1 MKHFR
6 LIIIF
11 LWAGI
16 GLAQAGNVH
25 YEIAGKVVS
34 NTDGSALEMSTI
46 RLFRYNGADSTL
58 VQGAQTDDEG
68 RYTLRGIAAGQY
80 KLYIS
85 NIGYKEQ
92 ALNVNMQARTA
103 KDNTLTM
110 KTVRLQEDVLAL

>member
-6 LIIIF
+6 LIIVF

-16 GLAQAGNVH
+16 GLAQAENVH

-34 NTDGSALEMSTI
+34 GADGSALEMSTI

-68 RYTLRGIAAGQY
+68 RYTLRALRQGNTNSIY
-80 KLYIS
+80 PIS
-85 NIGYKEQ
+85 DI
-92 ALNVNMQARTA
+92 RS
-103 KDNTLTM
+103 
-110 KTVRLQEDVLAL
+110 RR